1 MVKALPN
8 YQRRQQMNKNDLVAE
23 VAQETGISKIDATKA
38 VDHMLVRIT
47 SALQSGEEVRLSG
60 FGKFF
65 VARRKATKVPMRD
78 GGMLDVPASN
88 VPKFK
93 ASENLKNAVNN

>member
-1 MVKALPN
+1 
-8 YQRRQQMNKNDLVAE
+8 MNKNDLVVD
-23 VAQETGISKIDATKA
+23 VAQETGMSKIDANRA
-38 VDHMLVRIT
+38 VEHMLDRIT
-47 SALQSGEEVRLSG
+47 FALQSGEEVRLSG

-65 VARRKATKVPMRD
+65 VTRRKATRVPRRD

-93 ASENLKNAVNN
+93 ASEHLKSAVNNN